1 MRVFLALAI
10 FAVSSSAVASEKPAK
25 PYRLGLLCMKSGD
38 HSSGLT
44 KICYYD
50 CAGSEAA
57 TTVKLYDQC
66 PRWTPRWRLN
76 HNSQFGPSGFSH

>member
-1 MRVFLALAI
+1 MKVFLALAS
-10 FAVSSSAVASEKPAK
+10 AVSSSVASETPAR
-25 PYRLGLLCMKSGD
+25 PYRPALLCMKSGD
-38 HSSGLT
+38 RSSGLT

-50 CAGSEAA
+50 CARSEAA

-66 PRWTPRWRLN
+66 PRWRLN